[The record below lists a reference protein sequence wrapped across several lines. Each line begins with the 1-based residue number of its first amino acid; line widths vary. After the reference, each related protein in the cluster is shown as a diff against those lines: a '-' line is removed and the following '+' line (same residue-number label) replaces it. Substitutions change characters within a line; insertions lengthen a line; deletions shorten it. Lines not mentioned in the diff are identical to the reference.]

1 MRSFL
6 IISLL
11 FSVLGVNGQVTPN
24 PKIKKKSTNDVFIN
38 KLEITDTET
47 IVSMQFVSKTAEN
60 QLKEYFDQNPKE
72 KEKFGQM
79 NPMMRNLML
88 QQMMMGTTAS
98 TISFQPSS
106 FLKVG
111 DGKKYKFIKAEN
123 IPTAPDRKDAEPGKK
138 YFFKVYF
145 EKLPKGYEI
154 IDLIESD
161 LDVNEGMTYWNF
173 IGISIV
179 NPAEGKET
187 KTLATKSTESISNFK
202 LYGKV
207 LDLDSNKPLAAKIV
221 CYDAKTKEKI
231 DSMRTSRSGYYE
243 FLVNNED
250 IIFTIESDGHNSLEE
265 NFGLGPFV
273 SKGSFEK
280 DIYLETAMVLDTK
293 KEEALVKEPVVEPI
307 SEPKKKD
314 LGEAI
319 DKVAFKLDKVYFN
332 LGQANVLP
340 DSYTQLDALAD
351 HLKENPDLKIQIE
364 GHTDKIGDPKA
375 NKKLSLDRAYN
386 VRQYLVNKG
395 IAGERIKFLGLGDT
409 MPVSKGNDEESRS
422 KNRRVEYKI
431 IE

>member
-1 MRSFL
+1 ME
-6 IISLL
+6 
-11 FSVLGVNGQVTPN
+11 
-24 PKIKKKSTNDVFIN
+24 KTN
-38 KLEITDTET
+38 EE
-47 IVSMQFVSKTAEN
+47 
-60 QLKEYFDQNPKE
+60 
-72 KEKFGQM
+72 
-79 NPMMRNLML
+79 
-88 QQMMMGTTAS
+88 
-98 TISFQPSS
+98 ISFYYKQG
-106 FLKVG
+106 F
-111 DGKKYKFIKAEN
+111 KKY
-123 IPTAPDRKDAEPGKK
+123 
-138 YFFKVYF
+138 
-145 EKLPKGYEI
+145 
-154 IDLIESD
+154 
-161 LDVNEGMTYWNF
+161 
-173 IGISIV
+173 
-179 NPAEGKET
+179 
-187 KTLATKSTESISNFK
+187 
-202 LYGKV
+202 
-207 LDLDSNKPLAAKIV
+207 
-221 CYDAKTKEKI
+221 
-231 DSMRTSRSGYYE
+231 
-243 FLVNNED
+243 
-250 IIFTIESDGHNSLEE
+250 
-265 NFGLGPFV
+265 
-273 SKGSFEK
+273 
-280 DIYLETAMVLDTK
+280 TK

>member
-187 KTLATKSTESISNFK
+187 KT
-202 LYGKV
+202 GV
-207 LDLDSNKPLAAKIV
+207 
-221 CYDAKTKEKI
+221 
-231 DSMRTSRSGYYE
+231 
-243 FLVNNED
+243 
-250 IIFTIESDGHNSLEE
+250 
-265 NFGLGPFV
+265 V
-273 SKGSFEK
+273 SKLIKTE
-280 DIYLETAMVLDTK
+280 LVLRNST
-293 KEEALVKEPVVEPI
+293 
-307 SEPKKKD
+307 
-314 LGEAI
+314 
-319 DKVAFKLDKVYFN
+319 
-332 LGQANVLP
+332 
-340 DSYTQLDALAD
+340 
-351 HLKENPDLKIQIE
+351 
-364 GHTDKIGDPKA
+364 
-375 NKKLSLDRAYN
+375 R
-386 VRQYLVNKG
+386 
-395 IAGERIKFLGLGDT
+395 
-409 MPVSKGNDEESRS
+409 
-422 KNRRVEYKI
+422 
-431 IE
+431 